1 MAFPVPLPSELR
13 DESVSLRA
21 LTDED
26 WRLEYEL
33 SRVPDVPAWTYYP
46 ADMDEDYARR
56 RIARTKERHRERLA
70 GRYAVLLDGSPV
82 GTAGMAEV
90 EGAEPELFYVL
101 SPAVRGRGAA
111 TGSVRLLSQ
120 WLSSQGFSAVALETM
135 AGNTAS
141 ERVAERAGFQITGSH
156 PGTHHGQAVQ
166 LNRWLRT

>member
-13 DESVSLRA
+13 DKSVSLRA
-21 LTDED
+21 LTDDD

-56 RIARTKERHRERLA
+56 RIARTKERHQERLA
-70 GRYAVLLDGSPV
+70 GRYAVLLDGLPV

-90 EGAEPELFYVL
+90 EDAEPELFYVL
-101 SPAVRGRGAA
+101 SPAGRGHGAA
-111 TGSVRLLSQ
+111 TGSVRLLTE
-120 WLSSQGFSAVALETM
+120 WLSSQGFSAVALETL

-141 ERVAERAGFQITGSH
+141 ERVAERAGFRNTGSH
-156 PGTHHGQAVQ
+156 PGTHRGQAVQ